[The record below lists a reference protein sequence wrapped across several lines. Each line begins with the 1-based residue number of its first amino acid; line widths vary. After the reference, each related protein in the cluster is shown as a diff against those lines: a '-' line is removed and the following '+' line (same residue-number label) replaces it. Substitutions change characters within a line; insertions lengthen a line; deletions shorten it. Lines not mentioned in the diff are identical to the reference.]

1 MGTNLGY
8 FDNWLYGI
16 IGDHMIEMHKARVV
30 ATASAMGG
38 VEAKDAA
45 AEALYVKSL
54 PDMMTA
60 VKRDEVIAEWRR
72 ARKAQNAALAA
83 AAADDMILA
92 GPPLA
97 VGASTATLSTGTVP
111 SPLHLPSGPTTA
123 HVQSERRL
131 LVDARVPAPV
141 NAHVRVGP
149 PAAAAPPSPDAMLMA
164 GLSDSAIA
172 RFIVATAD
180 ARDGAAPA
188 TAAIPVISSATTPWL
203 DLNHVLFFRDD
214 RRCGWVCCCRGG
226 REERNRDKAGRPCK
240 RQSRRVAR
248 PNVDVSMVRRRGA
261 RQGRGRRHCESA
273 PPLGPV
279 SATCLS
285 LPISR
290 LQKGTSMPSS
300 LSFAPCYVGFY
311 MGRCVCNGTSIC
323 HSHQRS
329 GKLHESID

>member
-188 TAAIPVISSATTPWL
+188 TAAIPVISSATTAMVGPATVSCSSATTAAA
-203 DLNHVLFFRDD
+203 DGCAAVAVDGKSGTVIKPAAPANAKADVSPD
-214 RRCGWVCCCRGG
+214 RMWMCRWCGDAELGKGEAEDIASRLRHWARC
-226 REERNRDKAGRPCK
+226 P
-240 RQSRRVAR
+240 RRVFR
-248 PNVDVSMVRRRGA
+248 CPFPDCKKVHPCLLLFHLR
-261 RQGRGRRHCESA
+261 
-273 PPLGPV
+273 L
-279 SATCLS
+279 AT
-285 LPISR
+285 
-290 LQKGTSMPSS
+290 
-300 LSFAPCYVGFY
+300 
-311 MGRCVCNGTSIC
+311 
-323 HSHQRS
+323 
-329 GKLHESID
+329 